1 MKAESS
7 CESRATSQ
15 RPRRWRSPPP
25 SPEVEPRP
33 PLRCMG
39 GEVTSMR
46 SLVLAACV
54 LVIVAACGRLPG
66 GQVSSGDYKLY
77 EAASTSSSQQLSVI
91 DSRSHSVELNMP
103 LGAPSPDWTHLYAV
117 SGDGLI
123 EIDPQTGTKLQKV
136 RLPGYYQLPSAT
148 LSGMPG
154 GLSQDGHWL
163 VLEKFDPTSSPVPN
177 ATHLL
182 LLETSFGKPMRQFDL
197 QGYFQF
203 DAVSNDGQRI
213 FLIQYVSSTEYYVR
227 QFDVGIRQLNPTIIF
242 DKADG
247 GAAMAGLRLSGVPSP
262 GGHWLYSLYVRQD
275 QSPFIHALNLDGNL
289 IAFCLDLPGSG
300 YASSSDAFHW
310 SLAMSPDAGHLYAVN
325 GALGTVADI
334 ALDTGSGWPSP
345 PRAARLDTSQ
355 TGGIFGVQNVEA
367 KELGGNAAAVS
378 PDGKTLVIGG
388 SSGLFW
394 VDTTSLK
401 AKDHQLSS
409 WNVWSLAMS
418 PDGTTVYAVSDGGMI
433 AEISMSGS

>member
-1 MKAESS
+1 
-7 CESRATSQ
+7 
-15 RPRRWRSPPP
+15 
-25 SPEVEPRP
+25 
-33 PLRCMG
+33 
-39 GEVTSMR
+39 MR
-46 SLVLAACV
+46 GLVLAIGA
-54 LVIVAACGRLPG
+54 LVIVAACGRIPG

-77 EAASTSSSQQLSVI
+77 EAASTSSAQQLSVI
-91 DSRSHSVELNMP
+91 DSRSHSVELSMP
-103 LGAPSPDWTHLYAV
+103 LGTPSPDWTHLYAV

-123 EIDPQTGTKLQKV
+123 EIDPQTGTKLQNV

-213 FLIQYVSSTEYYVR
+213 FLIQYISPTEYYVR
-227 QFDVGIRQLNPTIIF
+227 QFDVGIKQLNPTIIF
-242 DKADG
+242 DKSDG
-247 GAAMAGLRLSGVPSP
+247 GAAMAGLRLSGVASP
-262 GGHWLYSLYVRQD
+262 DGHWLYSVYVRQD
-275 QSPFIHALNLDGNL
+275 KSPFIHALNLDGSL
-289 IAFCLDLPGSG
+289 IAVCLDLPGSG
-300 YASSSDAFHW
+300 YASNSDAFHW
-310 SLAMSPDAGHLYAVN
+310 SVAMNADGTHLYAAN
-325 GALGTVADI
+325 GATGTVEDI
-334 ALDTGSGWPSP
+334 GIDSGFPNP
-345 PRAARLDTSQ
+345 ARAARIDTSQ
-355 TGGIFGVQNVEA
+355 TGGIFGVRDVEA

-388 SSGLFW
+388 SAGLFW

-401 AKDHQLSS
+401 ATDHQLAD

-418 PDGTTVYAVSDGGMI
+418 PDGTTVYAVRDSGMI
-433 AEISMSGS
+433 AEVSMSGSHQMTTFGGAPGQPLALVRVVAPGP

>member
-1 MKAESS
+1 
-7 CESRATSQ
+7 
-15 RPRRWRSPPP
+15 
-25 SPEVEPRP
+25 
-33 PLRCMG
+33 
-39 GEVTSMR
+39 MR
-46 SLVLAACV
+46 GLVLAIGA
-54 LVIVAACGRLPG
+54 LVIVAACGRIPG

-77 EAASTSSSQQLSVI
+77 EAASTSSAQQLSVI
-91 DSRSHSVELNMP
+91 DSRSHSVELSMP
-103 LGAPSPDWTHLYAV
+103 LGTPSPDWTHLYAV

-123 EIDPQTGTKLQKV
+123 EIDPQTGTKLQNV

-213 FLIQYVSSTEYYVR
+213 FLIQYISPTEYYVR
-227 QFDVGIRQLNPTIIF
+227 QFDVGIKQLNPTIIF
-242 DKADG
+242 DKSDG
-247 GAAMAGLRLSGVPSP
+247 GAAMAGLRLSGVASP
-262 GGHWLYSLYVRQD
+262 DGHWLYSVYVRQD
-275 QSPFIHALNLDGNL
+275 KSPFIHALNLDGSL
-289 IAFCLDLPGSG
+289 IAVCLDLPGSG
-300 YASSSDAFHW
+300 YASNSDAFHW
-310 SLAMSPDAGHLYAVN
+310 SVAMNADGTHLYAAN
-325 GALGTVADI
+325 GATGTVEDI
-334 ALDTGSGWPSP
+334 GIDSGFPNP
-345 PRAARLDTSQ
+345 ARAARIDTSQ
-355 TGGIFGVQNVEA
+355 TGGIFGVRDVEA

-388 SSGLFW
+388 SAGLFW

-401 AKDHQLSS
+401 ATDHQLAD

-418 PDGTTVYAVSDGGMI
+418 PDGTTVYAVRDSGMI
-433 AEISMSGS
+433 AEVSMAGSHQMTTFGGAPGQPLALVRVVAPGP

>member
-1 MKAESS
+1 
-7 CESRATSQ
+7 
-15 RPRRWRSPPP
+15 
-25 SPEVEPRP
+25 
-33 PLRCMG
+33 MG

-103 LGAPSPDWTHLYAV
+103 LGAPSPNWSHLYTIH
-117 SGDGLI
+117 GDTLVD
-123 EIDPQTGTKLQKV
+123 IDPQTGSTLYAQ
-136 RLPGYYQLPSAT
+136 RLPGYFQLPLAT
-148 LSGMPG
+148 MSGVPG
-154 GLSQDGHWL
+154 GLSQDGRWL
-163 VLEKFDPTSSPVPN
+163 VLERFDPTSSPIPST
-177 ATHLL
+177 THLL
-182 LLETSFGKPMRQFDL
+182 LVGTLYTKPLQQIDL
-197 QGYFQF
+197 NGYFQF
-203 DAVSNDGQRI
+203 DAISNDGQRI

-401 AKDHQLSS
+401 AKDHLLSD

-418 PDGTTVYAVSDGGMI
+418 PDGTIVYAVSDSGMI
-433 AEISMSGS
+433 AEISMSGSHQMTTFGGAPGQPLALIRVAGVPGS

>member
-1 MKAESS
+1 
-7 CESRATSQ
+7 
-15 RPRRWRSPPP
+15 
-25 SPEVEPRP
+25 
-33 PLRCMG
+33 
-39 GEVTSMR
+39 MR
-46 SLVLAACV
+46 GLVLAIGA
-54 LVIVAACGRLPG
+54 LVIVAACGRIPG

-77 EAASTSSSQQLSVI
+77 EAASTSSAQQLSVI
-91 DSRSHSVELNMP
+91 DSRSHSVELSMP
-103 LGAPSPDWTHLYAV
+103 LGTPSPDWTHLYAV

-123 EIDPQTGTKLQKV
+123 EIDPQTGTKLQNV

-213 FLIQYVSSTEYYVR
+213 FLIQYISPTEYYVR
-227 QFDVGIRQLNPTIIF
+227 QFDVGIKQLNPTIIF
-242 DKADG
+242 DKSDG
-247 GAAMAGLRLSGVPSP
+247 GAAMAGLRLSGVASP
-262 GGHWLYSLYVRQD
+262 DGHWLYSVYVRQD
-275 QSPFIHALNLDGNL
+275 KSPFIHALNLDGSL
-289 IAFCLDLPGSG
+289 IAVCLDLPGSG
-300 YASSSDAFHW
+300 YASNSDAFHW
-310 SLAMSPDAGHLYAVN
+310 SVAMNADGTHLYAAN
-325 GALGTVADI
+325 GATGTVEDI
-334 ALDTGSGWPSP
+334 GIDSGFPNHA
-345 PRAARLDTSQ
+345 RAARIDTSQ
-355 TGGIFGVQNVEA
+355 TGGIFGVRDVEA

-388 SSGLFW
+388 SAGLFW

-401 AKDHQLSS
+401 ATDHQLAD

-418 PDGTTVYAVSDGGMI
+418 PDGTTVYAVRDSGMI
-433 AEISMSGS
+433 AEVSMSGSHQMTTFGGAPGQPLALVRVVAPGP

>member
-1 MKAESS
+1 
-7 CESRATSQ
+7 
-15 RPRRWRSPPP
+15 
-25 SPEVEPRP
+25 
-33 PLRCMG
+33 
-39 GEVTSMR
+39 MR
-46 SLVLAACV
+46 GLVLAIGA
-54 LVIVAACGRLPG
+54 LVIVAACGRIPG

-77 EAASTSSSQQLSVI
+77 EAASTSSAQQLSVI
-91 DSRSHSVELNMP
+91 DSRSHSVELSMP
-103 LGAPSPDWTHLYAV
+103 LGTPSPDWTHLYAV

-123 EIDPQTGTKLQKV
+123 EIDPQTGTKLQNV

-213 FLIQYVSSTEYYVR
+213 FLIQYISPTEYYVR
-227 QFDVGIRQLNPTIIF
+227 QFDVGIKQLNPTIIF
-242 DKADG
+242 DKSDG
-247 GAAMAGLRLSGVPSP
+247 GAAMAGLRLSGVASP
-262 GGHWLYSLYVRQD
+262 DGHWLYSVYVRQD
-275 QSPFIHALNLDGNL
+275 KSPFIHALNLDGSL
-289 IAFCLDLPGSG
+289 IAVCLDLPGSG
-300 YASSSDAFHW
+300 YASNSDAFHW
-310 SLAMSPDAGHLYAVN
+310 SVAMNADGTHLYAAN
-325 GALGTVADI
+325 GATGTVEDI
-334 ALDTGSGWPSP
+334 GIDSGFPNHA
-345 PRAARLDTSQ
+345 RAARIDTSQ
-355 TGGIFGVQNVEA
+355 TGGIFGVRDVEA

-388 SSGLFW
+388 SAGLFW

-401 AKDHQLSS
+401 ATDHQLAD

-418 PDGTTVYAVSDGGMI
+418 PDGTTVYAVRDSGMI
-433 AEISMSGS
+433 AEVSMAGSHQMTTFGGAPGQPLALVRVVAPGP